1 MSDAL
6 AFPALAAS
14 ALPQA
19 IGFLLHR
26 AEVVLDRRAQRR
38 DTSAPLLL
46 EEVEEVPDV
55 VVGDPGHALD
65 FDPAEVTDE
74 RTERLETLV
83 EALGLYAE
91 NGHLAEGQDERLRR
105 TLGRLRALLEDVYGR
120 HITFAGE
127 AQRPASGMRIVNRAR
142 DVRGVSRALK
152 ARRVSS
158 SANADILHTA
168 EVVHPGGEMISV
180 EIDELM

>member
-26 AEVVLDRRAQRR
+26 AEVVLDRRARRR
-38 DTSAPLLL
+38 DAGAPLPPD
-46 EEVEEVPDV
+46 EVENVPDV
-55 VVGDPGHALD
+55 VVGDPGPALD

-74 RTERLETLV
+74 RRQQLETLV
-83 EALGLYAE
+83 GALGLYSE
-91 NGHLAEGQDERLRR
+91 NGHLPDGQDERLRR
-105 TLGRLRALLEDVYGR
+105 ALGRLRALLEDVYGR

-127 AQRPASGMRIVNRAR
+127 VQRPASGMRIVNKAR
-142 DVRGVSRALK
+142 DVHGVSRALK

-168 EVVHPGGEMISV
+168 EAVHPGGEMISV